1 MLIHTMYSYCKDTL
15 GIDLTD
21 GGIIMKAVWIS
32 TFICTFMMISVSG
45 FAQTSKC
52 DGLSADA
59 KTVAQNVL
67 NSAYPYDCCDDT
79 IAACLKEPK
88 PCKLAVRLA
97 DEVCRMAAAGKNEK
111 DIKHILDQRA
121 MTMTNVSAPAKIVVE
136 PEHVWGNP
144 KAKVVLSVY
153 LCGRCPY
160 CSRHVPALIHALEKS
175 DLKDKIAVNMR
186 LFPIKSHDNSTP
198 AALAVESAAQQGKA
212 WPFLLKLYEN
222 FDNYSNDNLAVWAKE
237 LELDESKFNTDS
249 QAANVRDKVVQSKK
263 EGLTNSV
270 ESTPTF
276 FLNGRKV
283 QGTFDVDSMIS
294 MLEEAAD

>member
-1 MLIHTMYSYCKDTL
+1 
-15 GIDLTD
+15 
-21 GGIIMKAVWIS
+21 MKLVYILS
-32 TFICTFMMISVSG
+32 FLSLSLSMMSSSV
-45 FAQTSKC
+45 FAQTPKC
-52 DGLSADA
+52 DGLSEGA
-59 KTVAQNVL
+59 KALAQNVL
-67 NSAYPYDCCDDT
+67 KTAYPYDCCDDT
-79 IAACLKEPK
+79 ISACLKEPK

-97 DEVCRMAAAGKNEK
+97 DEVCRLAAAGKNEK

-121 MTMTNVSAPAKIVVE
+121 MTMTSVSAPAKIVVE

-160 CSRHVPALIHALEKS
+160 CSRHVPALIHALERS

-212 WPFLLKLYEN
+212 WPFLIKLYEN
-222 FDNYSNDNLAVWAKE
+222 FDNYSNENIAVWAKE
-237 LELDESKFNTDS
+237 LELDESKFNSDK
-249 QAANVRDKVVQSKK
+249 QAASVRDKVVQSKK

-276 FLNGRKV
+276 FLNGRKI
-283 QGTFDVDSMIS
+283 QGTFDVDSIMS
-294 MLEEAAD
+294 MLEEKLEE

>member
-1 MLIHTMYSYCKDTL
+1 MRIT
-15 GIDLTD
+15 
-21 GGIIMKAVWIS
+21 WIS
-32 TFICTFMMISVSG
+32 ALISLSLMMSATA
-45 FAQTSKC
+45 FAQTPSC
-52 DGLSADA
+52 DAVQGEA
-59 KTVAQNVL
+59 KAVAQKVL
-67 NSAYPYDCCDDT
+67 TTAYTYDCCDDT

-97 DEVCRMAAAGKNEK
+97 NEVCRLASAGKTEK
-111 DIKHILDQRA
+111 DIKHILEQRSI
-121 MTMTNVSAPAKIVVE
+121 TMTNVSAPAKIAIE

-144 KAKVVLSVY
+144 KAKTVLSVY

-160 CSRHVPALIHALEKS
+160 CSRHVPTLIHALEKS
-175 DLKDKIAVNMR
+175 ELKDKVAVNLR

-198 AALAVESAAQQGKA
+198 AALAVESAAQLGKG

-222 FDNYSNDNLAVWAKE
+222 FDNYSNDKLAEWAKE
-237 LELDESKFNTDS
+237 VGLDEAKFTENS
-249 QAANVRDKVVQSKK
+249 QAATVRDKVVQSKK

-283 QGTFDVDSMIS
+283 QGTFDVDSLIS
-294 MLEEAAD
+294 MLEEAADL